1 MLILVFSWFL
11 SFMLCWSPRLFSKNP
26 QYIVLQTWIF
36 YREIWKLS
44 WLPCLSEAMLF
55 CWCFTA
61 LRYFFLG
68 HLGQSQLTYQYSSW
82 ASLVGSLP
90 VLSAHFIT
98 SNRQLPFLNQ
108 RERMAIEKIISWP
121 NSQERM
127 LPDVRIEPVTVCIPG
142 GRGSN
147 WATVPGYLEPWIMTI
162 CYDRTFSDRQ
172 VWANCVE
179 PVHIET
185 LSRLLKKQSNQGF
198 H

>member
-68 HLGQSQLTYQYSSW
+68 HLGHSQLTYQHSSW

-98 SNRQLPFLNQ
+98 TNRQLPFLNGH
-108 RERMAIEKIISWP
+108 RKNYFMTK
-121 NSQERM
+121 
-127 LPDVRIEPVTVCIPG
+127 LPRKNVAGCEDRTCYRFVCIPG

-162 CYDRTFSDRQ
+162 CYDCTFSDRQ